1 MYRLTRVYTYTHNC
15 LHTYMDWAVTG
26 LEELGW
32 LMSDTSVPTRSS
44 IDTQHLGSHLKL
56 WQHTKKQQRVH
67 TQGTSLSQGQANLR
81 SKQKHCCTPLQLFK
95 WRGG

>member
-67 TQGTSLSQGQANLR
+67 THTLAAVQMEGGVVEQSAKSVNQTGQ
-81 SKQKHCCTPLQLFK
+81 
-95 WRGG
+95 